1 MLTSH
6 IQIIMSVYNTLLYA
20 FDLVISGGLLAVM
33 FPFLIHQLM
42 LYPNSKPK
50 LKLSTFAEM
59 DGLSG

>member
-42 LYPNSKPK
+42 LSK
-50 LKLSTFAEM
+50 F
-59 DGLSG
+59 